1 MDSAI
6 LPEDDLLK
14 LEKQVCFGLAV
25 ASRTVIS
32 AYKPVL
38 DPLGLT
44 HPQYLVMLA
53 LWDSGPMSARELS
66 EQLHLDP
73 GTLSPLVKRLEAAGL
88 VDKSKNPQDERAV
101 ILQPTDKGAE
111 LRKEALKVP
120 LQMMSRL
127 ELSEKD
133 VVELRGILDRLIA
146 AGVNAPKE

>member
-111 LRKEALKVP
+111 LRKKALKVP

>member
-25 ASRTVIS
+25 ASRSVIS

-88 VDKSKNPQDERAV
+88 VDKTKNPQDERAV
-101 ILQPTDKGAE
+101 ILQPTQKGAE
-111 LRKEALKVP
+111 LRRQALKVP
-120 LQMMSRL
+120 LEMMSRL
-127 ELSEKD
+127 ELSQED
-133 VVELRGILDRLIA
+133 VVELRNILDRLIV